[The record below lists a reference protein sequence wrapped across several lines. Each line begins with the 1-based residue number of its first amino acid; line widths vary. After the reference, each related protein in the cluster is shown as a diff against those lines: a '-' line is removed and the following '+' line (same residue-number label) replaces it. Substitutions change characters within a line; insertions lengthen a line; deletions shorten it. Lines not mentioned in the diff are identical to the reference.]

1 MGCLSH
7 RRKETR
13 QYTDQKWDY
22 INLSDFKAKGCGA
35 VFAYITLWMGLIIS
49 LTVYGV
55 DTFTAVQLL
64 VFNRWSSE
72 IEPAIPFSVSKWI
85 FSVCIILSFVNLGFE
100 WIRAARKIKRGNV
113 AEVYLDSLAVRWESI
128 RLGSGQGFK
137 RFLVFTE
144 LTKSKKGAEYI
155 ALFTYFSFQSW
166 IRVLFCTSPRQVVNA
181 LTLRSVYLAKL
192 AVSSNSVGGSISEF
206 FDKIKTLAQQD
217 FRQAAILGGMCFTLV
232 VWVFSALYL
241 LSATL
246 FYVCFLFHWIP
257 RTDGGLTGYCERKV
271 NSALLKIVTKT
282 VNKALAKGQ
291 VDRMKRAMTEKGEA
305 HPDTS
310 LPTLPNVGIFT
321 PQQQVGVT
329 APLPAYTS
337 NPEIPVGD
345 FKRQMPPRSMTGAST
360 MSYSSRAPLVSSAA
374 DMGYTN
380 NTRSASPEDMLP
392 AMPYLQRT
400 GTGDSMRST
409 DMSHM
414 RSDSNSSYGQP
425 RSQSPPGN
433 GPRLDMSHMR
443 TGSNSYRQPFS
454 ESPASMGP
462 AAASSMY
469 APSTRSIPSRITD
482 QYGNRQQMQDD
493 AQSFRGPPPRSYTFN
508 NEMQDDAQSFRGPP
522 PRAYTFNNEGRSS
535 PAPSAAGSS
544 YSRAPQQPVRSATSQ
559 VPLRGM
565 RFAPQR
571 QMTEPMSSRAPGDNF
586 YSGNGSRMPQP
597 RQLLRQNSQ
606 DFYNPQAPAQ
616 AQSGSTYGS
625 AYGSAYAYDVEAQN
639 NGRY

>member
-7 RRKETR
+7 RAKETR

-49 LTVYGV
+49 LAVYGV

-85 FSVCIILSFVNLGFE
+85 FSICILLSFVNIGFE

-155 ALFTYFSFQSW
+155 ALFTYFSFQCTCRYPDESPPAFFVQLLALIQLSDIETAW
-166 IRVLFCTSPRQVVNA
+166 IRVLFCVSPRQVVNI
-181 LTLRSVYLAKL
+181 LTLRSVYIARL
-192 AVSSNSVGGSISEF
+192 AVTSDSVEGSISAF

-217 FRQAAILGGMCFTLV
+217 FRQAAILGGMCFTVV

-241 LSATL
+241 LSAAL
-246 FYVCFLFHWIP
+246 FYVFFLFHWIP

-291 VDRMKRAMTEKGEA
+291 ADRMKRAMTEKGEA

-310 LPTLPNVGIFT
+310 LPTLPNVGIFA

-337 NPEIPVGD
+337 NPATPVGD

-360 MSYSSRAPLVSSAA
+360 MSYSSRAPLVNSAA

-380 NTRSASPEDMLP
+380 TRSASPENMAP
-392 AMPYLQRT
+392 AVPYLQRT
-400 GTGDSMRST
+400 GTGDSMRSNGPPL

-414 RSDSNSSYGQP
+414 RTGSNSSYTQP
-425 RSQSPPGN
+425 LSQSPPRN
-433 GPRLDMSHMR
+433 GPPLDMSHMR
-443 TGSNSYRQPFS
+443 TGSNSYRQPFTQ
-454 ESPASMGP
+454 SPASMT
-462 AAASSMY
+462 ASPLY
-469 APSTRSIPSRITD
+469 APSARSMPSRIAD
-482 QYGNRQQMQDD
+482 QYGNSQNMQDD
-493 AQSFRGPPPRSYTFN
+493 GHSWRGPPPRSYTFN
-508 NEMQDDAQSFRGPP
+508 K
-522 PRAYTFNNEGRSS
+522 EGRSS

-565 RFAPQR
+565 RFSPQR
-571 QMTEPMSSRAPGDNF
+571 QMTAPSDSV
-586 YSGNGSRMPQP
+586 YSGNGPRMPQS
-597 RQLLRQNSQ
+597 RQPLRQISQ
-606 DFYNPQAPAQ
+606 DYYNPHAQ
-616 AQSGSTYGS
+616 AQSLNLSDRFGTKFFSFQPRFS
-625 AYGSAYAYDVEAQN
+625 S
-639 NGRY
+639 

>member
-113 AEVYLDSLAVRWESI
+113 AEVYLDSLA
-128 RLGSGQGFK
+128 
-137 RFLVFTE
+137 
-144 LTKSKKGAEYI
+144 GAEYI

-291 VDRMKRAMTEKGEA
+291 ADRMKRAMTEKGEA

-414 RSDSNSSYGQP
+414 RSGSNSSYGQP

>member
-7 RRKETR
+7 RSKETR

-85 FSVCIILSFVNLGFE
+85 FSVCIILSFVNLAFE

-128 RLGSGQGFK
+128 RVGSGQGFK

-192 AVSSNSVGGSISEF
+192 AVDSNSVGGSISEF

-217 FRQAAILGGMCFTLV
+217 LRQAAILGGMCFTLV
-232 VWVFSALYL
+232 IWVFSALYL
-241 LSATL
+241 LSAAL
-246 FYVCFLFHWIP
+246 FYVFFLFHWIP

-291 VDRMKRAMTEKGEA
+291 ADRMKRAMTEKGDA

-310 LPTLPNVGIFT
+310 LPTLPNVGVFT
-321 PQQQVGVT
+321 SQQQVGVT

-337 NPEIPVGD
+337 TPGTPVGD

-380 NTRSASPEDMLP
+380 TRSASPEDMVP
-392 AMPYLQRT
+392 AMPYLQRA
-400 GTGDSMRST
+400 GTGDTMRST

-414 RSDSNSSYGQP
+414 RTGSNSSYGQP
-425 RSQSPPGN
+425 VSQIPPSN
-433 GPRLDMSHMR
+433 GPRPDMSHMR

-454 ESPASMGP
+454 QSAASMGP
-462 AAASSMY
+462 AAASPMY
-469 APSTRSIPSRITD
+469 APSTRSVPPRSAD
-482 QYGNRQQMQDD
+482 QYGNGRYMQDD
-493 AQSFRGPPPRSYTFN
+493 TQSFRGPPPRSYTF
-508 NEMQDDAQSFRGPP
+508 S
-522 PRAYTFNNEGRSS
+522 NEGRSS
-535 PAPSAAGSS
+535 PAPSAVGSS
-544 YSRAPQQPVRSATSQ
+544 YTRAPQQPVRSATNQ

-571 QMTEPMSSRAPGDNF
+571 QMTEPMPDRAPADNF
-586 YSGNGSRMPQP
+586 YGNGSRMPQP

-606 DFYNPQAPAQ
+606 DFYNPQAQ
-616 AQSGSTYGS
+616 AQSGPTYGS

-639 NGRY
+639 SGRY

>member
-7 RRKETR
+7 RSKETR

-241 LSATL
+241 LSAVL

-257 RTDGGLTGYCERKV
+257 RADGGLTGYCERKV

-291 VDRMKRAMTEKGEA
+291 ADRMKRAMTEKGEA

-310 LPTLPNVGIFT
+310 LPTLPNVGIFA
-321 PQQQVGVT
+321 PQQQTGVT

-337 NPEIPVGD
+337 NPGTPVGD

-374 DMGYTN
+374 DMGYSN

-409 DMSHM
+409 DMNHM
-414 RSDSNSSYGQP
+414 RSGSNSSYGQP
-425 RSQSPPGN
+425 RSQSPPSN

-469 APSTRSIPSRITD
+469 APSTRSIPSRVPD
-482 QYGNRQQMQDD
+482 Q
-493 AQSFRGPPPRSYTFN
+493 SYTFN

-522 PRAYTFNNEGRSS
+522 PRSYTFNNEGRSS

-565 RFAPQR
+565 RFTPQR
-571 QMTEPMSSRAPGDNF
+571 VMTEPMSSRAPGDNS

-597 RQLLRQNSQ
+597 RQPLRQNSQ
-606 DFYNPQAPAQ
+606 DFYNPQAQ
-616 AQSGSTYGS
+616 AQ